1 MNFQECTNDS
11 IFHLQFPK
19 ADLCRDVLKE
29 QMHLWRL
36 LQQRTQTIYIY
47 INTHIMCIYKYMYT
61 SYISRLNSISKI
73 SKSCFQRKE
82 ALPTDFVQIWSV
94 FDE

>member
-36 LQQRTQTIYIY
+36 LQQRTQTYIY
-47 INTHIMCIYKYMYT
+47 ICIHIHISCVYINIYIIHLKAKLDLKDFNIMLPKKR
-61 SYISRLNSISKI
+61 SSANR
-73 SKSCFQRKE
+73 SCSNLER
-82 ALPTDFVQIWSV
+82 I
-94 FDE
+94 

>member
-47 INTHIMCIYKYMYT
+47 KYTYHVYIYIYVYIIHLKAKLDLKDFKIM
-61 SYISRLNSISKI
+61 
-73 SKSCFQRKE
+73 
-82 ALPTDFVQIWSV
+82 LPKKRSSANRFCSNLERI
-94 FDE
+94 